1 MSDKK
6 VNIISGVGLSILS
19 ITAFMLAIAGCDK
32 ADKVEASVEAS
43 VEGNFEVVG
52 DSFIKSKKA
61 VEIVDKET
69 GVHYLL
75 VSSSHG
81 VAITPLYN
89 ADGSLKVEG
98 GSENE

>member
-1 MSDKK
+1 MSSKK
-6 VNIISGVGLSILS
+6 VNIISGVGLTVLS

-32 ADKVEASVEAS
+32 VNKVEVEASVES
-43 VEGNFEVVG
+43 NFEVVG
-52 DSFIKSKKA
+52 DSFIESKKA

-75 VSSSHG
+75 VSSSYG

-98 GSENE
+98 GNENE

>member
-32 ADKVEASVEAS
+32 VNKVKVEGSVES
-43 VEGNFEVVG
+43 GFKIGHN
-52 DSFIKSKKA
+52 SKIDGA
-61 VEIVDKET
+61 YATEIIDKGT
-69 GVHYLL
+69 GVYYLVL
-75 VSSSHG
+75 RNNG
-81 VAITPLYN
+81 DVAITPLYN

-98 GSENE
+98 GNENE

>member
-32 ADKVEASVEAS
+32 VNKVEVEASVES
-43 VEGNFEVVG
+43 NFEVVG

-89 ADGSLKVEG
+89 ADGTLKVEG
-98 GSENE
+98 GSKNE

>member
-32 ADKVEASVEAS
+32 VDKVEAS

-61 VEIVDKET
+61 VEIIDKET
-69 GVHYLL
+69 GVNYLL
-75 VSSSHG
+75 VSSNHS

-89 ADGSLKVEG
+89 ADGTLKVEG
-98 GSENE
+98 GNENE